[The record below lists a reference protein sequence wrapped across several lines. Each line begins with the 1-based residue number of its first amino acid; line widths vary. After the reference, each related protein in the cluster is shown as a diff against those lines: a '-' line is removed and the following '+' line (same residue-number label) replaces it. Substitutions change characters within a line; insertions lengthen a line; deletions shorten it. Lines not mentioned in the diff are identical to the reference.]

1 MLPIPGAVLK
11 ASCYLFSLRHLAI
24 TFFLEAPCCLSCTC
38 TVLMLQF
45 GTSIDAIYHA
55 CSVSLGACT
64 CVKSLLVGT
73 VPLPGRRRCGLA
85 QDESNISWES
95 ELELNPLSEGA
106 GLTFFASRTGTAF
119 SIRSWLVSVS
129 LVFILSST
137 R

>member
-1 MLPIPGAVLK
+1 
-11 ASCYLFSLRHLAI
+11 
-24 TFFLEAPCCLSCTC
+24 
-38 TVLMLQF
+38 MLQF

-95 ELELNPLSEGA
+95 ELNPLSEGA

>member
-1 MLPIPGAVLK
+1 
-11 ASCYLFSLRHLAI
+11 
-24 TFFLEAPCCLSCTC
+24 
-38 TVLMLQF
+38 MLQF

-119 SIRSWLVSVS
+119 LVGVSVTGVHS
-129 LVFILSST
+129 LLHPLTV
-137 R
+137 

>member
-1 MLPIPGAVLK
+1 
-11 ASCYLFSLRHLAI
+11 
-24 TFFLEAPCCLSCTC
+24 
-38 TVLMLQF
+38 MLQF

-95 ELELNPLSEGA
+95 ELNPLSEGA

-119 SIRSWLVSVS
+119 LVGVSVTG
-129 LVFILSST
+129 VFILSST